1 MNARP
6 TLQFKM
12 RLAGHLHKTLAEIDR
27 MDSREFSMWI
37 AYSRWFRPLDDPWLQ
52 TGMQM
57 SATLAPYSKHK
68 APSPEDFIPVDSL
81 TPQHPTQV
89 VDNLKALAAAL
100 QSKPDGR

>member
-6 TLQFKM
+6 TLVFKM
-12 RLAGHLHKTLAEIDR
+12 RLAGHLGKTLAEIDR

-68 APSPEDFIPVDSL
+68 APDPIDFIPVDSL

-100 QSKPDGR
+100 QSKPDGS

>member
-6 TLQFKM
+6 TLVFKM
-12 RLAGHLHKTLAEIDR
+12 RLAGHLGKTLAEIDR

-68 APSPEDFIPVDSL
+68 APDPIDFIPVDSL

-100 QSKPDGR
+100 QSKPNGS

>member
-6 TLQFKM
+6 TLQFKL

-68 APSPEDFIPVDSL
+68 PPDPEDFIPVDSL

-100 QSKPDGR
+100 QSKPDGS

>member
-12 RLAGHLHKTLAEIDR
+12 RLAGHLHKTLAEIDC

-52 TGMQM
+52 TGMQI
-57 SATLAPYSKHK
+57 SATLAPYSKNK
-68 APSPEDFIPVDSL
+68 PPTPEDFIPVDSL
-81 TPQHPTQV
+81 KPQHPTQLI
-89 VDNLKALAAAL
+89 DNLKALAAAL
-100 QSKPDGR
+100 KQKNDG

>member
-6 TLQFKM
+6 TLVFKM

-37 AYSRWFRPLDDPWLQ
+37 AYSRWFRPLNDPWLQ

-57 SATLAPYSKHK
+57 SAALAPYSKHK
-68 APSPEDFIPVDSL
+68 PPDPDDFIPIDSL

-89 VDNLKALAAAL
+89 VENLKALAAAL
-100 QSKPDGR
+100 KQNSDG

>member
-12 RLAGHLHKTLAEIDR
+12 RLAGHLKKTLAEIDR

-37 AYSRWFRPLDDPWLQ
+37 AYSRWFRPLEDTWLQ
-52 TGMQM
+52 TGMQI
-57 SATLAPYSKHK
+57 SATLAPYSKVK
-68 APSPEDFIPVDSL
+68 PPNPEDLIPIDSL

-89 VDNLKALAAAL
+89 VDNLKALAAAMK
-100 QSKPDGR
+100 QSNG